1 MAKTPAKK
9 PSAKTSKKSATEKV
23 KAKSAPTDAVSPAA
37 SDAGSAPAATKP
49 RGAKRSSMS
58 GTGPTLVIVE
68 SPAKAKTIE
77 KYLGTG
83 FEVIA
88 SKGHIRDLPER
99 ASAKAKAEAALEE
112 DADGS
117 PIAPAPKPKAK
128 RGAKK
133 DPKSKTPRTD
143 DVPGVDLESFEE
155 TYDISTDRKTLVK
168 ELRSKARNAKEVWFA
183 TDLDREGEAI
193 SWHLAEVLEIDP
205 TQAKRVVFNAI
216 TKAEIQR
223 AFEHPHPIDLNK
235 VNAQRARRIL
245 DRIVGYK
252 LSPILWRI
260 GQGARSAGRVQSV
273 AVRLVVEREREI
285 RNHRPSEEWNIVLR
299 LTPELQKVAERAVGF
314 GQLLARKNDRAKGPS
329 QLELAAW
336 LRENTAFEA
345 KLIEVDGKAFDVK
358 ASADE
363 SRDLLPLAQSAA
375 EAAGLVDLK
384 VATQSMERGVG
395 RAGKSSTITGT
406 LPLGVL
412 YTVESTETAE
422 RSQRPRG
429 PLITSSLQ
437 MAASSELGYA
447 SDRTMRIAQQ
457 LYEGVDIPGEGRVGL
472 ITYMRTDST
481 HLSGEALGSVRRYI
495 EQHFPAAY
503 LPEKPNFF
511 GSSNKQAQEAHEA
524 IRPTDPF
531 REPKRL
537 RDALS
542 AEQQDLY
549 ALIWRRFVACQMQAA
564 RYDQTTVRLRRSDL
578 KTGAVVQASGRVETF
593 DGWTR
598 LVKED
603 DSDAEGSR
611 LPKLEKGLKTGAF
624 SASCVQKFSPP
635 PNRYTEA
642 SLVKE
647 LEARGIG
654 RPSTY
659 ASIMKTIEQRGYVSI
674 RGRSLSATMLGEF
687 TTDLLTRI
695 LTKVIEVDYTKEME
709 LELDKIEEGQLGR
722 VPMLKAFWEEF
733 ASELHEGSTKPQPE
747 WPASDFACPKCGRRL
762 RKVFGGGRYFL
773 SCPGYHDKAKPCDAA
788 IRLDDDWQ
796 PVAPEEVNLLCP
808 ADGKPMVLRSGR
820 FGKFIAAST
829 YPDVKFILN
838 LDKKG
843 GIRLP
848 SAPPLLTDVE
858 CPKCKKPCNL
868 RSGKRGPWLG
878 CSGFPK
884 CRGRGDLKKL
894 DPAHLKRLL
903 EALEKHEAGQTKI
916 SLVQKDG
923 TPVPEG
929 TPIRDL
935 MIPGSALSLTVHP
948 DSLA

>member
-1 MAKTPAKK
+1 MSKTPAKK
-9 PSAKTSKKSATEKV
+9 TSPKVAKKIVREDARATPASSKVTLAPAPSDGVTPKTRTSKRATE
-23 KAKSAPTDAVSPAA
+23 
-37 SDAGSAPAATKP
+37 
-49 RGAKRSSMS
+49 S
-58 GTGPTLVIVE
+58 GNGPTLVIVE

-77 KYLGTG
+77 KYLGEG

-99 ASAKAKAEAALEE
+99 ASAKAKASAAALDDDSGEASE
-112 DADGS
+112 VAK
-117 PIAPAPKPKAK
+117 PKPRAK
-128 RGAKK
+128 RGTKK
-133 DPKSKTPRTD
+133 DAKATTSRTD

-168 ELRSKARNAKEVWFA
+168 ELKSKARHAKEVWFA

-205 TQAKRVVFNAI
+205 TKAKRVVFNAI

-285 RNHRPSEEWNIVLR
+285 RNHRPNEEWNVVVR
-299 LTPELQKVAERAVGF
+299 LTPDLSSIASRTTEFVQF
-314 GQLLARKNDRAKGPS
+314 MSRKNDRAKGPT
-329 QLELAAW
+329 QLELASW
-336 LRENTAFEA
+336 LRENSAFEA
-345 KLIEVDGKAFDVK
+345 KLIEVDGKSFEVK
-358 ASADE
+358 ALSDE
-363 SRDLLPLAQSAA
+363 TRDLVLPARRAA
-375 EAAGLVDLK
+375 EAAGLEQLQHAT
-384 VATQSMERGVG
+384 VAVERGVG
-395 RAGKSSTITGT
+395 RAARVSTITGA
-406 LPLGVL
+406 LAAGVL

-481 HLSGEALGSVRRYI
+481 HLSGEALSAVRRYI
-495 EQHFPAAY
+495 EKQFPPAY
-503 LPEKPNFF
+503 LPAKPNFF

-537 RDALS
+537 GAALT
-542 AEQQDLY
+542 AEQRDLY
-549 ALIWRRFVACQMQAA
+549 ELIWRRFVACQMQAA
-564 RYDQTTVRLRRSDL
+564 RFDQTTIRLRRSD
-578 KTGAVVQASGRVETF
+578 KDTGAIVQASGRVETF

-611 LPKLEKGLKTGAF
+611 LPKLEKGLNTGAF
-624 SASCVQKFSPP
+624 SASCTQKFSPA

-647 LEARGIG
+647 LESRGIG

-659 ASIMKTIEQRGYVSI
+659 ASIMKTIEQRGYVSV
-674 RGRSLSATMLGEF
+674 RGRTLTATMLGEF
-687 TTDLLTRI
+687 TTDLLMRI

-722 VPMLKAFWEEF
+722 VPMLKAFWAEF

-747 WPASDFACPKCGRRL
+747 WPVSDYACPKCGRRL

-788 IRLDDDWQ
+788 IRLDDEWQ

-829 YPDVKFILN
+829 YPEVKFILN

-858 CPKCKKPCNL
+858 CSKCKKPCNL

-894 DPAHLKRLL
+894 EPAHLKRLL
-903 EALEKHEAGQTKI
+903 AALEKHEAAQTKV

-929 TPIRDL
+929 TPIVDL
-935 MIPGSALSLTVHP
+935 MIPGSALSLAVHP